1 MLNVNKEGH
10 MQKQKKQTNQ
20 KKKTVNKPGLEPKQT
35 DQFLNCKVNSNL
47 YWIQIGLRGFSQV
60 LND

>member
-1 MLNVNKEGH
+1 

-20 KKKTVNKPGLEPKQT
+20 NNNNKKTTTVNKPGLEPKQT